1 MNSWELLT
9 ESRQLIETA
18 QDLLEISQRAV
29 ADFLNLEL
37 GLASTFAQM
46 ALNSFAAGHTD
57 KAMRTAAAAREAHS
71 TIRKFLPKLM
81 VPQRTPIEAR
91 LATLDPLIEQL
102 AAIK

>member
-1 MNSWELLT
+1 LLGASDRNAAANRNSK
-9 ESRQLIETA
+9 
-18 QDLLEISQRAV
+18 DLVEISQRAA

-57 KAMRTAAAAREAHS
+57 KAMRTAAAREAHS

-81 VPQRTPIEAR
+81 VPQRKPIEAK
-91 LATLDPLIEQL
+91 LETLDPLIEQL